1 MNLSGVTLATFA
13 LFAGIAVAGDLA
25 PASADSEEPG
35 ICNFALSEPT
45 LTQVSGITMVTASL
59 TPGACT
65 GMAKPTFTQVCLQ
78 AAGSSTAG
86 RCAELPGYNT
96 ARVYLSPYQPGVAYT
111 ARGRGCGARSLPP
124 ESICTTVG
132 PTTATL

>member
-1 MNLSGVTLATFA
+1 MLLRAILPAV
-13 LFAGIAVAGDLA
+13 FAGSMVLGVQA
-25 PASADSEEPG
+25 PASADTDEPG
-35 ICNFALSEPT
+35 ICNFVLSEPSV
-45 LTQVSGITMVTASL
+45 TQVSGVPMVTASL

-65 GMAKPTFTQVCLQ
+65 GMAKPTFTQVCLS

-111 ARGRGCGARSLPP
+111 ARGRGCGSRAVPP
-124 ESICTTVG
+124 EPICTTVG
-132 PTTATL
+132 PTTVTL

>member
-1 MNLSGVTLATFA
+1 MLLRAILPAV
-13 LFAGIAVAGDLA
+13 FAGSLALGMCA
-25 PASADSEEPG
+25 PAGADPDEPG

-45 LTQVSGITMVTASL
+45 VTQVSGVPMVTASL

-65 GMAKPTFTQVCLQ
+65 GMAKPTFTQVCLS

-86 RCAELPGYNT
+86 RCAEVPGYNT

-111 ARGRGCGARSLPP
+111 ARGRGCGARAIPP
-124 ESICTTVG
+124 EPICTTVG
-132 PTTATL
+132 PTSASL